1 MHWGVVHAYV
11 GRKVLKPY
19 ILRLFVLTDCDHFS
33 APLNRTCAIT
43 KYNDKMLFCQFSHT
57 IIVDPSDFI
66 DMSHAYCHSVA
77 WTPISTLPG
86 NIVLKNQ
93 AKSLLSS
100 HRTPRPIQVHHPSN
114 TI

>member
-33 APLNRTCAIT
+33 APLDRTCAIT

-86 NIVLKNQ
+86 HIVLKNQ

-100 HRTPRPIQVHHPSN
+100 LRTPRPIQVHHPSN